1 MQFCFLR
8 FLNVQTPDVFENNR
22 IPFFPF
28 LYPARYT
35 IEMMKIEVKREFK
48 AVVSSLTDPFI
59 HQITWPL
66 FKKNLHHPPPP
77 KKIAENHISKT
88 PFSTI
93 MEAIKHAFLC
103 FFSCGK
109 ACFSESVSVQL
120 SRDVDYFF
128 CVCFTVPDWAQRR
141 NKISPWQAL
150 SWG

>member
-1 MQFCFLR
+1 MQFCFFR

-66 FKKNLHHPPPP
+66 FKTNLHPPPQ
-77 KKIAENHISKT
+77 KKNCRKSYFKN
-88 PFSTI
+88 PF
-93 MEAIKHAFLC
+93 F
-103 FFSCGK
+103 
-109 ACFSESVSVQL
+109 Q
-120 SRDVDYFF
+120 
-128 CVCFTVPDWAQRR
+128 P
-141 NKISPWQAL
+141 
-150 SWG
+150 